1 MNNLTFGAH
10 LHGVELI
17 MSHSIALWRK
27 TKIERKNSAATATSS
42 TSTSTT
48 KKENKRAIGRM
59 LHLLQFRA
67 FVFTFHCVC
76 FGRSYPHIG
85 PRSILFCFCA
95 WFVKMFYFYLKWK
108 FDKETALQVEH
119 ANKYSVSFFRVPFFR
134 LLTVAVLH
142 FSPKIWVALRSP
154 LYALRE
160 AHHKAE
166 ICFYSKFLMRLCID
180 DQKNNS
186 S

>member
-27 TKIERKNSAATATSS
+27 TKIERKNSTATATSS
-42 TSTSTT
+42 TTTT

-59 LHLLQFRA
+59 LHLLRFRA

-76 FGRSYPHIG
+76 CGRFYPHIG

-95 WFVKMFYFYLKWK
+95 CFVKMFYFYLNENLIKKLLYRWNMQ
-108 FDKETALQVEH
+108 T
-119 ANKYSVSFFRVPFFR
+119 KYSVSFFRVPFFR
-134 LLTVAVLH
+134 LATVAVLH
-142 FSPKIWVALRSP
+142 FSPKI
-154 LYALRE
+154 
-160 AHHKAE
+160 
-166 ICFYSKFLMRLCID
+166 
-180 DQKNNS
+180 
-186 S
+186 